1 MTVRLHGEYGAVV
14 ARTTAWGVV
23 VTTLDGDEIFVD
35 NTKVGAAAPGIGSAV
50 RVVVLDDLRS
60 PPRGSL
66 LALDCEIAGHLRT
79 REQ

>member
-1 MTVRLHGEYGAVV
+1 MTARLHGEYGAVV
-14 ARTTAWGVV
+14 VRTTPWGVV

-35 NTKVGAAAPGIGSAV
+35 NTKVGAAAREVGSAA

-66 LALDCEIAGHLRT
+66 LALDREIAGRLRT
-79 REQ
+79 RER